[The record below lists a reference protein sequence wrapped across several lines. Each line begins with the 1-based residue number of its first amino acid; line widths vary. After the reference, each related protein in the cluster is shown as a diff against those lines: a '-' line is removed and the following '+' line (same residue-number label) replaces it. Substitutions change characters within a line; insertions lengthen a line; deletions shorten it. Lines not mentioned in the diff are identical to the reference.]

1 MRRSWL
7 DIYPEEADETRPTR
21 TGQRWVS
28 TGRGRLSRS
37 PSYTGG
43 RMEQYED
50 PIVTREEILDKLIK
64 RFNQQQVA
72 YKTDPATGQ
81 VVATKSMARP
91 EMPSEVADSRYA
103 RYFGEGD
110 PLKYS
115 WRLPKGA
122 LSGPSMLQ
130 REAPAS
136 DIERQGAYRFGVSN
150 VGQNVAIAHPQT
162 HWPESA
168 FKVPMGAGYGE
179 AFGGVRGYPG
189 GYTAKEPQFGGS
201 MDYTTGTWRAP
212 QGAATEGYGEFDKQF
227 KTPPG
232 YGRFPAL
239 PAGKLRRTQGIG
251 FQGVGRGKR
260 VEQEGQDP
268 YWQWL
273 RGSAYNPHRF

>member
-1 MRRSWL
+1 MPRRSWL

-21 TGQRWVS
+21 TRQRWVS
-28 TGRGRLSRS
+28 TGKGGLSYGTG
-37 PSYTGG
+37 YTGG

-50 PIVTREEILDKLIK
+50 PIVTREEILDKLLE
-64 RFNQQQVA
+64 RFNQQQVT
-72 YKTDPATGQ
+72 YKTDPVTGEVIATR
-81 VVATKSMARP
+81 SMARP
-91 EMPSEVADSRYA
+91 EMPRELAGSRYA
-103 RYFGEGD
+103 KWFGGGD

-130 REAPAS
+130 RQAPAS
-136 DIERQGAYRFGVSN
+136 DIERQGAYRFGVGGLGS
-150 VGQNVAIAHPQT
+150 QNVAIAHPQT

-179 AFGGVRGYPG
+179 AFGGVKGYAG

-212 QGAATEGYGEFDKQF
+212 YGAATEGYGEFDKQL
-227 KTPPG
+227 KAPAG

-239 PAGKLRRTQGIG
+239 PRGKLRRTQGIG
-251 FQGVGRGKR
+251 FQGVGGKPA
-260 VEQEGQDP
+260 DP
-268 YWQWL
+268 YQW
-273 RGSAYNPHRF
+273 RFGNYQNPYRF